1 MRSVIPAAL
10 LRQKWM
16 AVFLATVALA
26 AVLTLVSPVFLT
38 VSNVLSV
45 LVQSSVTAI
54 MAIGM
59 TYIVLTAGI
68 DISVGAILFFTSA
81 LFAQMMLNTE
91 SYLVSFVAAITCA
104 TVLGALNGL
113 LIVRFRISPLITT
126 LATYSIYRGAAIHL
140 TGAQNIPVPREMGFL
155 GNGRILGIPVPI
167 LILLV
172 LVSVG
177 VYVLTRTRFGIYM
190 RALGNSERSARETNL
205 PINKVTIW
213 VYAISG
219 FLTGIAALVL
229 LARVGGL
236 QSGIG
241 IGIEFTVIAAVI
253 LGGTKLTGGAGTV
266 VGSVIGAVFLVLID
280 NGLNL
285 MNASPYIYDIVRGGV
300 LLAAVAM
307 DRVAVHRQQA
317 ALREQ
322 KAARL
327 RASLAA

>member
-1 MRSVIPAAL
+1 MMDRLKAIFA
-10 LRQKWM
+10 REKWM
-16 AVFLATVALA
+16 AIFVATIILVVLLALI
-26 AVLTLVSPVFLT
+26 SPVFLT
-38 VSNVLSV
+38 ISNVQSI
-45 LVQSSVTAI
+45 LVQASVTAI

-59 TYIVLTAGI
+59 TFIIMTAGI

-81 LFAQMMLNTE
+81 LFAQLMIDTE
-91 SYLVSFVAAITCA
+91 SYALAFSVAISCA

-113 LIVRFRISPLITT
+113 LVVKFRISPLITT

-155 GNGRILGIPVPI
+155 GNGRIMEIPVPI
-167 LILLV
+167 IIL
-172 LVSVG
+172 SVIFIAG
-177 VYVLTRTRFGIYM
+177 LYAFNKTRFGVYT
-190 RALGNSERSARETNL
+190 RAIGNSAQSARETNL
-205 PINKVTIW
+205 PVNMVTIT
-213 VYAISG
+213 VYAIGG
-219 FLTGIAALVL
+219 FVTGIAALIL

-253 LGGTKLTGGAGTV
+253 LGGTKLTGGTGTV

-300 LLAAVAM
+300 LLAAVAV
-307 DRVAVHRQQA
+307 DRISAVRQSA
-317 ALREQ
+317 AIEAQR
-322 KAARL
+322 AARL
-327 RASLAA
+327 HGRVSV